1 MESRTFI
8 KTATALR
15 KEIADFL
22 KADLTAEEAHAHGGA
37 LQKDIH
43 AAFQG
48 LQNPTLPSAEKLCS
62 EATAAGF
69 SVNPMVMQRITQAQH
84 IWTM

>member
-1 MESRTFI
+1 MESRIFI
-8 KTATALR
+8 RTATALR
-15 KEIADFL
+15 KEIADFS
-22 KADLTAEEAHAHGGA
+22 KAKLSPEETQAQGQA

-62 EATAAGF
+62 EASVAGF